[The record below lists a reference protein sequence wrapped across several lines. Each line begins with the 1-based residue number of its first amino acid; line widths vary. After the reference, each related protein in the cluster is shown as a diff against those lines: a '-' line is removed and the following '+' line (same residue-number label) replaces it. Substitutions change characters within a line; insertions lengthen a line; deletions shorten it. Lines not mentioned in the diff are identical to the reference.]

1 MQATGVAYQPNMH
14 IGGDVAEMQMGYHEN
29 VEDDDG
35 EANADEMDQ
44 A

>member
-1 MQATGVAYQPNMH
+1 MQATGVGYQPGMH